1 MMYCVCFGN
10 FTICLSM
17 FFFKLTLL
25 NTVIVGKLVVT
36 QRLRKFIPFMV
47 MEDLLL
53 SSQDLFTEPYP
64 EPF

>member
-1 MMYCVCFGN
+1 
-10 FTICLSM
+10 M